1 MQKVYGI
8 KECLKMLSDKKGG
21 GLMNERVFES
31 RKDIIAGIKL
41 GREIEESA
49 LTLRLPEHIIKR
61 LSAEAELYSTNIDST
76 VLALIWIAWEML
88 DS

>member
-1 MQKVYGI
+1 
-8 KECLKMLSDKKGG
+8 
-21 GLMNERVFES
+21 MNERVFES

-41 GREIEESA
+41 GREIA